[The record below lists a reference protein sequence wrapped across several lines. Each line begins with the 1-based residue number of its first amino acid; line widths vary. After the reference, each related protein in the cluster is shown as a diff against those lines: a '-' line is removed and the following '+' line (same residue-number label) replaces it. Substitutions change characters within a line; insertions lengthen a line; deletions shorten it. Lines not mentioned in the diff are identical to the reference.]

1 MSLSDRIRNPGAP
14 FIAAGIAAILGLAI
28 GVVASPSEPLTVEV
42 PGPTQTIEVD
52 VPGPTQV
59 VEVPGPTI
67 EVAPTACMDAIDDLV
82 DGNVPYVGFTSDV
95 LNDYLDFPDETVEQF
110 GVRVEQRLNDL
121 DLATA
126 PVVPELAIAQCRAAS

>member
-28 GVVASPSEPLTVEV
+28 GVVASPSEPVTVEV
-42 PGPTQTIEVD
+42 PGPTQTI
-52 VPGPTQV
+52 
-59 VEVPGPTI
+59 EVPGPTI